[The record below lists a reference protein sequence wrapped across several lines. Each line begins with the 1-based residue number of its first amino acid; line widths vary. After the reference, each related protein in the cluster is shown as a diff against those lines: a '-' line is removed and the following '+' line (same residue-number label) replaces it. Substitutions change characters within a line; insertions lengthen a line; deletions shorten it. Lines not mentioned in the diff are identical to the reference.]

1 MAGCSNKDWID
12 VIVKSGYSTFASYTL
27 ILGLTMVLARSF
39 VSMQSAI
46 VLARRVRAIGMWSS
60 LGTLHRTTHTDERL
74 ALAHG

>member
-46 VLARRVRAIGMWSS
+46 VRGSS
-60 LGTLHRTTHTDERL
+60 GTRHRDVEQPGYTTQNYSY
-74 ALAHG
+74 G